1 MTDQYLNH
9 TQFKT
14 ELEKCLQCPTKPCQ
28 QACPVLCSPCDF
40 IAAAKEK
47 NDGKAAELILKQ
59 NPLGEV
65 CGLIC
70 PGKFCQKACIRQ
82 KLDRAIQIPAI
93 QATILKNA
101 RQKSM
106 IALPTFHKAIGKKIA
121 VIGLGPA
128 GIGAVAEL
136 LKYGFYV
143 VAFEKEDSVGGA
155 LNLIP
160 EQRLPREILNLEWQR
175 LAKSSLLVV
184 KFNQNLSNYEPL
196 LHDGFDAV
204 IVALGEQKS
213 RTLNIQGEDL
223 ALDYTTYL
231 KNPLFYKTDGH
242 VAVIGGGAVAVD
254 CAITAAR
261 LGSKHVEMFVR
272 RAISDMRI
280 SAQERS
286 ELLENHIDISSMT
299 RLTKITADH
308 NKLSV
313 DTVKTEYD
321 DNKKLVDVANSNI
334 TRQNISLVILA
345 LGSTRAEDICNHEN
359 IIYAGDFINGASTAV
374 EAIASGQE
382 AAKNIAK
389 KFNIF

>member
-1 MTDQYLNH
+1 
-9 TQFKT
+9 
-14 ELEKCLQCPTKPCQ
+14 
-28 QACPVLCSPCDF
+28 
-40 IAAAKEK
+40 
-47 NDGKAAELILKQ
+47 
-59 NPLGEV
+59 
-65 CGLIC
+65 
-70 PGKFCQKACIRQ
+70 
-82 KLDRAIQIPAI
+82 
-93 QATILKNA
+93 
-101 RQKSM
+101 
-106 IALPTFHKAIGKKIA
+106 
-121 VIGLGPA
+121 
-128 GIGAVAEL
+128 
-136 LKYGFYV
+136 
-143 VAFEKEDSVGGA
+143 
-155 LNLIP
+155 
-160 EQRLPREILNLEWQR
+160 
-175 LAKSSLLVV
+175 
-184 KFNQNLSNYEPL
+184 
-196 LHDGFDAV
+196 
-204 IVALGEQKS
+204 
-213 RTLNIQGEDL
+213 
-223 ALDYTTYL
+223 
-231 KNPLFYKTDGH
+231 
-242 VAVIGGGAVAVD
+242 
-254 CAITAAR
+254 
-261 LGSKHVEMFVR
+261 MFVR